1 MARNTNQS
9 PQMDAAIYR
18 AALERFGFAQE
29 GFAVALGYS
38 GRAGQRWAAG
48 EAKVP
53 GAVAVVV
60 RLLEARPEM
69 AQVLAQIAPMPEA
82 KKRSRAGRRAAA
94 PDRVARS
101 RVAKGRV
108 A

>member
-1 MARNTNQS
+1 MD
-9 PQMDAAIYR
+9 DAAYR

-29 GFAVALGYS
+29 GFAMALGYS
-38 GRAGQRWAAG
+38 GRAGQRWATG

-53 GAVAVVV
+53 GAVAVIV

-69 AQVLAQIAPMPEA
+69 VQVLAQIAPMPEA
-82 KKRSRAGRRAAA
+82 KKRSRAGRRPA
-94 PDRVARS
+94 ARS
-101 RVAKGRV
+101 GGGRAGRRVKRDA